1 MSKPMIV
8 SPGAWVP
15 KPGAST
21 PDQDKVAS
29 QVCVANIDTAGRRQ
43 RLIAGVVQLVVG
55 LGLLGGL
62 LALHASPLWRLP
74 LLLVYWA
81 AAIGFFQ
88 WRDRT

>member
-1 MSKPMIV
+1 MSKPMIA
-8 SPGAWVP
+8 SHGAWDANSP
-15 KPGAST
+15 APT
-21 PDQDKVAS
+21 PDQNQSAS
-29 QVCVANIDTAGRRQ
+29 QVCIPNIDTAGRRQ
-43 RLIAGVVQLVVG
+43 RLIAGVVPLVIG

-74 LLLVYWA
+74 LLFMFWG